1 MQWSKIAERHSAD
14 VVILDLRGNMT
25 LCESPG
31 RLFTAIEQLV
41 QKGHRK
47 ILLNLSDV
55 PYIDSQA
62 LGDIVTGA
70 TVTRDASGVLK
81 LGGISERIRRLLTVT
96 RLATVIEAF
105 DSEQDALN
113 SFR

>member
-1 MQWSKIAERHSAD
+1 MHWSKIAERHSAD
-14 VVILDLRGNMT
+14 VVILDLRGNVT
-25 LCESPG
+25 FCESPG
-31 RLFTAIEQLV
+31 RLFVAIDQLV
-41 QKGHRK
+41 QHGHRK

-62 LGDIVTGA
+62 LGDIVRGSTA
-70 TVTRDASGVLK
+70 TRDASGVLK
-81 LGGISERIRRLLTVT
+81 LCCISERIRRLLMVT

-105 DSEQDALN
+105 DTEQEALN